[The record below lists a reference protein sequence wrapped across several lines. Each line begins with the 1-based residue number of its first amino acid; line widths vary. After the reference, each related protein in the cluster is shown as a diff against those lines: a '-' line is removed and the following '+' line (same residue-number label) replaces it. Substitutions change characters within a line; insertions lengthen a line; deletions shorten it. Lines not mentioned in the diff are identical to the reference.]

1 MLESITALNLA
12 LPLIVRISLLCFP
25 FSVFSQQYSHKYRS
39 ISNSFILHFV
49 DANLGIIIE
58 SIECLGDIFQCN
70 IVEISSW
77 RITRY
82 SIESA
87 FAFRMTISR
96 IRFYSFGFMSPM
108 V

>member
-25 FSVFSQQYSHKYRS
+25 FSVFSQQYSHKFRS

-49 DANLGIIIE
+49 DANLGII

-77 RITRY
+77 KITRY
-82 SIESA
+82 SIENA
-87 FAFRMTISR
+87 FAFRMTLSR